1 MKKNIFSFKAGI
13 LLIGL
18 SALFAMQACKK
29 DNGSAASKLQ
39 TAGASKNSL
48 TTLSAASDSA
58 LVAYKKTKH
67 EITAGFYRSYGSP
80 TGGGTDISGM
90 ANLPDSLD
98 IAIAF
103 GFSNGSSATEKTQMK
118 NTVIPALHTK
128 GTRVI
133 LTGNLDIP
141 SGVPHTTA
149 GYQTTAKLI
158 MDSLVNKY
166 GFDGFDID
174 VESNPSGTTLTDMTG
189 VYTALSAYLGP
200 KSGTGKLLTFD
211 TNQTGTNSL
220 FRNVYTMI
228 DYVWLQAYGR
238 GTSGF
243 QSTWNTFSAYI
254 TSDKFVPGFSFYEE
268 NGYPSNYW
276 DDVTYPENGTGRTYD
291 YAGWEPT
298 TGKKGGVF
306 GYAIDRDA
314 PLTSMHDNTN
324 RIPDY
329 KVTKDL
335 IKIMNPTGGG
345 GGTATGVVFYQNS
358 SYGGTAAQKIAKG
371 NYTLAQLQA
380 KGFVN
385 DWASSAQIPS
395 GWTVIMYSNDNFS
408 GTSWTL
414 TANNSWFG
422 ALSPSANDV
431 VSSVKIQ

>member
-1 MKKNIFSFKAGI
+1 MKKNLFSIKT
-13 LLIGL
+13 GL
-18 SALFAMQACKK
+18 FMLGLAALAYTPSCKK
-29 DNGSAASKLQ
+29 DSGNAASKLQ
-39 TAGASKNSL
+39 AAGASKNNL
-48 TTLSAASDSA
+48 TTMSAASDSA

-67 EITAGFYRSYGSP
+67 EITAGFYRVQGPCYGAGVNGSNF
-80 TGGGTDISGM
+80 S
-90 ANLPDSLD
+90 LVPDSLD
-98 IAIAF
+98 VLILFCFDKTSPIA
-103 GFSNGSSATEKTQMK
+103 SSVPAW
-118 NTVIPALHTK
+118 VSALHAK
-128 GTRVI
+128 GTKVI
-133 LTGNLDIP
+133 ITGNLNIP

-149 GYQTTAKLI
+149 GYQTTAKMI
-158 MDSLVNKY
+158 MDSVVNKY
-166 GFDGFDID
+166 GLDGYDID

-211 TNQTGTNSL
+211 TNQTGSNSL
-220 FRNVYTMI
+220 FQNVYTMI

-238 GTSGF
+238 GTSGM
-243 QSTWNTFSAYI
+243 QSTWNTFSSYI

-276 DDVTYPENGTGRTYD
+276 DDVTYPENGTGRAYD
-291 YAGWEPT
+291 YARWEPT
-298 TGKKGGVF
+298 SGKKGGVF

-314 PLTSMHDNTN
+314 PLTSMHDNTL
-324 RIPDY
+324 RVPDY

-335 IKIMNPTGGG
+335 IKIMNPTSGG
-345 GGTATGVVFYQNS
+345 GGTTTGVVFYQNS
-358 SYGGTAAQKIAKG
+358 NYAGTATQKIAKG